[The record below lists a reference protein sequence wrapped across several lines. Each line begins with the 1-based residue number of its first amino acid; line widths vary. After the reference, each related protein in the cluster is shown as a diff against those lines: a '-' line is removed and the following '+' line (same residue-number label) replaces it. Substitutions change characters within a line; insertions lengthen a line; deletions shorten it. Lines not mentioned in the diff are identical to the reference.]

1 MPCSFDCS
9 MMWPSIAFGTDAWPH
24 RLAEAEMEYTT
35 LPDVIK
41 CLRER
46 FVYAERLA
54 RELHYILLI
63 RFKYSKRLC
72 KAMNLPDNER
82 RQFLRLYNSLLV
94 YVNNKY
100 KIVQNLSH
108 HKDIFDQDPE
118 EVERLKERLYSDP
131 GQIDSYVQE
140 NPAGFSDEELKII
153 SSWRHFIK
161 GRFYLIRFMKS
172 YAVFLDE
179 SHPPRAYGVKGL
191 AMQWDLVTN
200 LPRILEA
207 TLIPFKD
214 KIIFDGAFSCYNLF
228 FGPEMKRNILD
239 RFRQAKAGYGIITSL
254 PFSPEESASSDSE
267 RLRGFL
273 SSQESRDIHWQEVEE
288 MICKDPGLLPVYS
301 QEMGKVHA
309 RRYRK
314 RLREIGIKEGWFAT
328 IEGIIIAGGP
338 AQEEVEKAVA
348 VLLPPEKRKLVY
360 IFHLK

>member
-1 MPCSFDCS
+1 
-9 MMWPSIAFGTDAWPH
+9 
-24 RLAEAEMEYTT
+24 
-35 LPDVIK
+35 
-41 CLRER
+41 
-46 FVYAERLA
+46 
-54 RELHYILLI
+54 
-63 RFKYSKRLC
+63 
-72 KAMNLPDNER
+72 
-82 RQFLRLYNSLLV
+82 
-94 YVNNKY
+94 VNNKY

-228 FGPEMKRNILD
+228 FGPEMKRNN
-239 RFRQAKAGYGIITSL
+239 L
-254 PFSPEESASSDSE
+254 PS
-267 RLRGFL
+267 
-273 SSQESRDIHWQEVEE
+273 
-288 MICKDPGLLPVYS
+288 LLP
-301 QEMGKVHA
+301 
-309 RRYRK
+309 RRVSK
-314 RLREIGIKEGWFAT
+314 LRLREA
-328 IEGIIIAGGP
+328 EGIFELPGEQGHSLAGGRGDD
-338 AQEEVEKAVA
+338 
-348 VLLPPEKRKLVY
+348 L
-360 IFHLK
+360 

>member
-1 MPCSFDCS
+1 
-9 MMWPSIAFGTDAWPH
+9 
-24 RLAEAEMEYTT
+24 
-35 LPDVIK
+35 
-41 CLRER
+41 
-46 FVYAERLA
+46 
-54 RELHYILLI
+54 
-63 RFKYSKRLC
+63 
-72 KAMNLPDNER
+72 MNLPDNER

-108 HKDIFDQDPE
+108 YKDIFDQDPE
-118 EVERLKERLYSDP
+118 EIERLKERLYSDP

-200 LPRILEA
+200 LPRIIEA

-273 SSQESRDIHWQEVEE
+273 SSQESRDIHWQEIEE
-288 MICKDPGLLPVYS
+288 MIRKDPGLLPVYS

-328 IEGIIIAGGP
+328 IDGIIIAGGA